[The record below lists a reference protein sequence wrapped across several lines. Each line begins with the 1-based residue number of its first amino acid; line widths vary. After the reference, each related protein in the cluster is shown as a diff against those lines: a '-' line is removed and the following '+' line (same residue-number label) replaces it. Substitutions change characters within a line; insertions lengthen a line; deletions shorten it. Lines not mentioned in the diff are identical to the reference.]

1 MDANVFGTSLIR
13 SVTVSEAELKTYSEA
28 VANAKANNTEVP

>member
-13 SVTVSEAELKTYSEA
+13 SVTVSEAELKAHSEA
-28 VANAKANNTEVP
+28 VALAKANNTEVP